1 MRNRLRNLTI
11 TVDEAAAEWAR
22 IRAAKEDISVSRLV
36 GRLIEERM
44 DEDDQYERAMR
55 EALARAPFL
64 RTDGKYLKRDELYS
78 GARSRQRR

>member
-44 DEDDQYERAMR
+44 KREDEYDRAMHESMTR
-55 EALARAPFL
+55 KPFL
-64 RTDGKYLKRDELYS
+64 KSDGKYLSREELYS
-78 GARSRQRR
+78 QARSKSR